1 MIGRIVFVTLI
12 SLALG
17 EMAWADES
25 SLANRPNPRNPWPA
39 LLQQADTLGLP
50 TGFLTHID
58 PSFVNITFE
67 DLRTY
72 AAEYHPEDHRMILN
86 MR

>member
-1 MIGRIVFVTLI
+1 MSRFIITFLL
-12 SLALG
+12 SLSLGGMALANEG
-17 EMAWADES
+17 S
-25 SLANRPNPRNPWPA
+25 TSNRPNPRNPWPV
-39 LLQQADTLGLP
+39 LLQQAESLGLP

-72 AAEYHPEDHRMILN
+72 SR
-86 MR
+86 